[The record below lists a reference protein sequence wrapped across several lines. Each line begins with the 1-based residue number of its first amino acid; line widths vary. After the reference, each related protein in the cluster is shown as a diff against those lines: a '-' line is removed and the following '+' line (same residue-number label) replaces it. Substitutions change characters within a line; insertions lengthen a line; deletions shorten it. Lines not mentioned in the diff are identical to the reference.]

1 MAKKKAW
8 LVSRQQRES
17 FIEKGDSAISVR
29 EQCRILGITR
39 ANIYYRHK
47 ERNPE
52 RDAHL
57 RLAIDMQFMKDP
69 CGVKKMSRYLKRSG
83 YDVGEKLVRRLM
95 RSMNL
100 IAIYP
105 RKGLSG
111 KHPEHKIYPYLLRWM
126 DITRPN
132 QVWAADI
139 TYVPLGKGFCYLV
152 AIMDWYSR
160 RVLSWRVSNTLDAD
174 FCVEALKEALQLFG
188 KPDIFNTDQG
198 CQFTGL
204 QFTGVLLDNNI
215 AISMDGRGRVFDN
228 IFIERLWRTVKYQD
242 IYVQGYETISE
253 VREGL
258 KKYFWLYNT
267 ERIHQGLDYK
277 TPVEV
282 YTGIDFQPKKLH
294 LRIA

>member
-1 MAKKKAW
+1 MAKKKAR
-8 LVSRQQRES
+8 LVSRHQRES
-17 FIEKGDSAISVR
+17 FIEKGNSVISAR
-29 EQCRILGITR
+29 EQCRLLGITR
-39 ANIYYRHK
+39 SNIYYLRK
-47 ERNPE
+47 ERSPE

-69 CGVKKMSRYLKRSG
+69 CGVKKMRRYLKRSD

-95 RSMNL
+95 RSMSL

-111 KHPEHKIYPYLLRWM
+111 KHPEHKIYPYLLRGM
-126 DITRPN
+126 EITRPN

-160 RVLSWRVSNTLDAD
+160 RVLSWRISNTPDAD
-174 FCVEALKEALQLFG
+174 FCVEALNEALQLFG

-198 CQFTGL
+198 SQFTSL
-204 QFTGVLLDNNI
+204 KFTGVLLENGI

-228 IFIERLWRTVKYQD
+228 IFIERLWRTVKYQN

-258 KKYFWLYNT
+258 GIYFWHYNT

-277 TPVEV
+277 TPEEV
-282 YTGIDFQPKKLH
+282 YAGIDFQPKKLH
-294 LRIA
+294 LKIA